1 MCGIHVAAGCRW
13 LSLPGFY
20 SMRVNSTSSL
30 ALTPNTTLVIDEE
43 TCRAGSWVSEQEA
56 WDAFI
61 YSLSDIL
68 FIPVHVVLC
77 FWSHDTIVKTQ
88 SNFVWIVL
96 WNVLGYGHLLEQ
108 MFCSPSQGS
117 RAVKQPPRCTGL
129 FTGTCCWVHFLCRN
143 LPPFFVKGRISSDS
157 FPIWFYGPEIVAK
170 TSFCGPNLA
179 DSSVAYL
186 YFAHRVDSI
195 YLIIS
200 VSITISF
207 LFKHWMSKY
216 EQWKSNLSFSL
227 SVRPWYTL
235 ANDSIFNFF
244 PLFRESVLEPQLLFF
259 TASIDSFFC
268 SSVWKWGPPDAGLTV
283 NSYQLK
289 VLCQSTV
296 AISLC
301 LIQHS
306 RFGGVRLWH
315 GAAGG
320 GVWWEVQ
327 GAEITRVYL
336 DACSRWSH
344 PEAKVQ
350 MALIN

>member
-1 MCGIHVAAGCRW
+1 MQSRE
-13 LSLPGFY
+13 LSL
-20 SMRVNSTSSL
+20 
-30 ALTPNTTLVIDEE
+30 
-43 TCRAGSWVSEQEA
+43 RAGSMGC
-56 WDAFI
+56 FYLFLI
-61 YSLSDIL
+61 YS

-77 FWSHDTIVKTQ
+77 FWSHDTIVRTQ

-244 PLFRESVLEPQLLFF
+244 PLFRESVLHL
-259 TASIDSFFC
+259 SFYFSPLRLIL
-268 SSVWKWGPPDAGLTV
+268 SSVLQSESEAHLTQDLQSIHISSKCFVNQRSQSPSVSSSIPGSAVCAFDMEQLAAVFDGRFKEQKSPESIWTPVPD
-283 NSYQLK
+283 
-289 VLCQSTV
+289 
-296 AISLC
+296 
-301 LIQHS
+301 
-306 RFGGVRLWH
+306 
-315 GAAGG
+315 
-320 GVWWEVQ
+320 EV
-327 GAEITRVYL
+327 IPKPR
-336 DACSRWSH
+336 CRW
-344 PEAKVQ
+344 
-350 MALIN
+350 L